1 MLPANTSPAETL
13 NISPENLEIAN
24 QYLQLQD
31 IGKVAEDLDISRDLV
46 TQVLSKREV
55 KAYIDNVFL
64 NIGYNNRFT
73 LRAAMDAVIRKK
85 FEELEESGTGSAKD
99 IADLLALSH
108 KMTMDELDK
117 QIQLEK
123 VKAAN
128 IKTQLNVQVNNG
140 GSKYENLISELL
152 RMDNKNNVV

>member
-1 MLPANTSPAETL
+1 MLPANTTPAETL
-13 NISPENLEIAN
+13 QISPESLEIAN
-24 QYLQLQD
+24 SYLQLQD
-31 IGKVAEDLDISRDLV
+31 ISKVADNLDVPKDMV
-46 TQVLSKREV
+46 TSVLSRREV

-64 NIGYNNRFT
+64 NLGFNNRFT

-85 FEELEESGTGSAKD
+85 FEELEDSGTGSAKD

-108 KMTMDELDK
+108 KMTMDELDR

-128 IKTQLNVQVNNG
+128 IKTQLNVQVNNP
-140 GSKYENLISELL
+140 SANKYESLMAELL
-152 RMDNKNNVV
+152 RMENNRNV